1 MQLFCSALF
10 YISSSVLCISLL
22 VAGQNTPQAS
32 LDLAVDAAFPQGF
45 ISTNGLSTWGK
56 IKLCFKIKPPGDA
69 VLGSGCVTAIAA
81 MELRDWD
88 VLGRILSAL
97 L

>member
-1 MQLFCSALF
+1 MQLFPRASSAQM
-10 YISSSVLCISLL
+10 V
-22 VAGQNTPQAS
+22 
-32 LDLAVDAAFPQGF
+32 
-45 ISTNGLSTWGK
+45 LSTWGK

-81 MELRDWD
+81 MVLRDWD